1 MFVKDAL
8 EKEVGIVV
16 ELCGAVW
23 RNFQPRECE
32 ILQGKCYSQWARA
45 EHKMSTTTKIK

>member
-32 ILQGKCYSQWARA
+32 TKCKVNVKANEPNQN
-45 EHKMSTTTKIK
+45 TK

>member
-8 EKEVGIVV
+8 EEEVGIVV

-23 RNFQPRECE
+23 RNFQPREMKYCINLSNVVVNDPE
-32 ILQGKCYSQWARA
+32 Q
-45 EHKMSTTTKIK
+45 STR

>member
-8 EKEVGIVV
+8 EEEVGIVV

-23 RNFQPRECE
+23 RNFQPRESE
-32 ILQGKCYSQWARA
+32 VAK
-45 EHKMSTTTKIK
+45 KTF